1 MLTDFRKCTIPV
13 SARISIDSNGR
24 MTAEYE
30 YGVIDAKELADFL
43 LTGFGVDADQIGAE
57 LQ

>member
-1 MLTDFRKCTIPV
+1 
-13 SARISIDSNGR
+13 

>member
-1 MLTDFRKCTIPV
+1 MVTDFGKCTIPV

-24 MTAEYE
+24 MTAEFE

-43 LTGFGVDADQIGAE
+43 LTGFGVDTNQIDTE
-57 LQ
+57 IQ

>member
-1 MLTDFRKCTIPV
+1 MLTDFGKCTIPV

-30 YGVIDAKELADFL
+30 YGIIDAKELADFL

>member
-1 MLTDFRKCTIPV
+1 MLTDFGKCTIPV

-43 LTGFGVDADQIGAE
+43 LTGFGVDVDQIGAE

>member
-1 MLTDFRKCTIPV
+1 VLTDFGKCTIPV

-24 MTAEYE
+24 MTAEFE

-43 LTGFGVDADQIGAE
+43 LTGFGVDADQIDTE
-57 LQ
+57 IQ

>member
-1 MLTDFRKCTIPV
+1 MLTDFGKCTIPV

-24 MTAEYE
+24 MTAEYD

>member
-1 MLTDFRKCTIPV
+1 MLTDFGNCMIPV

-43 LTGFGVDADQIGAE
+43 LTGFGVDADQIGTE
-57 LQ
+57 IQ

>member
-1 MLTDFRKCTIPV
+1 MLPDFGKCTIPV
-13 SARISIDSNGR
+13 SARLSIDSNGR

-43 LTGFGVDADQIGAE
+43 LTGFGVDADQFGAE

>member
-1 MLTDFRKCTIPV
+1 MLTDFGKCTIPV

-24 MTAEYE
+24 MTAEFE